1 MSMLPL
7 ERQKKLLEFLK
18 QNHASTVS
26 ELALLFNVHEATIRR
41 DLIKLHKKSLITRTH
56 GGAILDKEVHFEL
69 PFQERESIQY
79 EEKRKIGIRAA
90 QLIDNGDTIILDS
103 GTTTL
108 HIAKEITDKKN
119 LTVITNDINI
129 AATLRFSDSIKVI
142 VTGGILFP
150 ESYMLNGLITDETLS
165 TINIQKSFIGT
176 PALHHERGLTHFD
189 EYLVSAKKRMI
200 LAAKQIIVV
209 ADHTKLDRV
218 SLHTVAGL
226 NNINDLVIGT
236 EIEEKQLKKWKNT
249 GVQLHLA

>member
-1 MSMLPL
+1 DWS
-7 ERQKKLLEFLK
+7 
-18 QNHASTVS
+18 SDVCS
-26 ELALLFNVHEATIRR
+26 S
-41 DLIKLHKKSLITRTH
+41 DL
-56 GGAILDKEVHFEL
+56 
-69 PFQERESIQY
+69 
-79 EEKRKIGIRAA
+79 
-90 QLIDNGDTIILDS
+90 
-103 GTTTL
+103 
-108 HIAKEITDKKN
+108 
-119 LTVITNDINI
+119 
-129 AATLRFSDSIKVI
+129 
-142 VTGGILFP
+142 
-150 ESYMLNGLITDETLS
+150 
-165 TINIQKSFIGT
+165 NIQKSFIGT